1 MAFLSALALEHGLMA
16 PPHTSPPS
24 KASPDDRLDSWKEI
38 AAFLK
43 RGVRTVQRWERTE
56 ALPVHRHQHAKLG
69 SVYAL
74 KSEVSA
80 WWESRA
86 TQLADAPAAT
96 SSSRAVTA
104 APNSYSR
111 ARLLVLP
118 FANLSGDAQQEYLS
132 DGLTEEMIARLARLE
147 PERLGVI
154 ARTTAMS
161 YRSAAKRT
169 DQIARELG
177 VDYIL
182 EGSVRARGTAL
193 RVNVQ
198 LVAARDHTHV
208 WTESYERELSDVFA
222 LQGELAGSIAR
233 EVRLALPRPE
243 SAARGASTD
252 PEAYKAFLMGRFLM
266 NKMTAATLAQSLEW
280 FERAVKLDPALALAH
295 AGMAQAYG
303 LLASVPFDALPPRE
317 AMPIAAAAARQALVH
332 DPTLPEAHAAL
343 GLVLHHY
350 EWNWAEAEKAYQ
362 RALELNP
369 EYTAALL
376 RYAWLLLA
384 LGRNQDALARIARAQ
399 EIAEEIDPHLIVVV
413 RATRAAALYF
423 ARDFARAIAECRQ
436 ALSLD
441 RNDFLLQ
448 YLLGHALLRGGQ
460 IRSGIATLL
469 AGKRHSSEVPLM
481 AAGAGLAQA
490 LSGHRAGA
498 TRILRALEEQRKR
511 RYVPAIYP
519 GILCAALGDHDRAF
533 RWLETAFEERADG
546 MVLLN
551 ADPMS
556 DGLRDD
562 PRFDALV
569 RRVGVVRA

>member
-1 MAFLSALALEHGLMA
+1 MA
-16 PPHTSPPS
+16 PPHTPPPS

-74 KSEVSA
+74 RSEVAA
-80 WWESRA
+80 WWESRG
-86 TQLADAPAAT
+86 TQLADAPAAA
-96 SSSRAVTA
+96 SSARLDAAVGGASRR
-104 APNSYSR
+104 S
-111 ARLLVLP
+111 RLLVLP

-161 YRSAAKRT
+161 YRPAAKRA

-182 EGSVRARGTAL
+182 EGSVRAHGTAL

-198 LVAARDHTHV
+198 LVDAREHTHL
-208 WTESYERELSDVFA
+208 WAESYERELSDVFT
-222 LQGELAGSIAR
+222 LQSELAASIAR
-233 EVRLALPRPE
+233 EVRLAIPRPE
-243 SAARGASTD
+243 GAVRGGSTD

-266 NKMTAATLAQSLEW
+266 NKMTAASLAQSLEW

-295 AGMAQAYG
+295 AGLAQAYG

-317 AMPIAAAAARQALVH
+317 AMPKAAAAARQALAL
-332 DPTLPEAHAAL
+332 DATLPEAHAAL

-350 EWNWAEAEKAYQ
+350 EWNWAEAEKSYQ

-369 EYTAALL
+369 DYTAALL

-384 LGRNQDALARIARAQ
+384 LGRHQHALSRLARAQ

-423 ARDFARAIAECRQ
+423 ARDFARAAADCRE

-448 YLLGHALLRGGQ
+448 YLLGHALLRGG
-460 IRSGIATLL
+460 RVRNGIATLL
-469 AGKRHSSEVPLM
+469 AGKQHAGDVPLM
-481 AAGAGLAQA
+481 AAGVGLALA
-490 LSGHRAGA
+490 LSGRKKGAAG
-498 TRILRALEEQRKR
+498 ILRTLEEQRRR
-511 RYVPAIYP
+511 RYIPALYP
-519 GILCAALGDHDRAF
+519 AILCAALGDDDRAF
-533 RWLETAFEERADG
+533 TWFETALQERADG

-556 DGLRDD
+556 DRLRRD
-562 PRFDALV
+562 PRFEALV
-569 RRVGVVRA
+569 QRVGIARA

>member
-1 MAFLSALALEHGLMA
+1 MAVHPALALDHGVMA
-16 PPHTSPPS
+16 PPRTAPPS
-24 KASPDDRLDSWKEI
+24 NASSDDRLDSWKEI

-74 KSEVSA
+74 KSEVAA
-80 WWESRA
+80 WWDSRA
-86 TQLADAPAAT
+86 TQLSDAPSAASAIRAGAARADAH
-96 SSSRAVTA
+96 R
-104 APNSYSR
+104 R
-111 ARLLVLP
+111 IRLLVLP
-118 FANLSGDAQQEYLS
+118 FANLSGDAEQEYLS

-161 YRSAAKRT
+161 YRPTAKRA

-182 EGSVRARGTAL
+182 EGSVRAHGTAL

-198 LVAARDHTHV
+198 LVDAREHTHL
-208 WTESYERELSDVFA
+208 WAESYERELSDVFA
-222 LQGELAGSIAR
+222 LQCELAGSIAR
-233 EVRLALPRPE
+233 EVRLALPRADHA
-243 SAARGASTD
+243 AARSASTD

-266 NKMTAATLAQSLEW
+266 NKMTAASLVQSLEW
-280 FERAVKLDPALALAH
+280 FERAVALDPALALAH

-303 LLASVPFDALPPRE
+303 LLATVPFDALPPRE
-317 AMPIAAAAARQALVH
+317 AMPKAASAARKALEL
-332 DPTLPEAHAAL
+332 DSSLPEAHAAL

-350 EWNWAEAEKAYQ
+350 EWNWAEAEKSYL

-369 EYTAALL
+369 DYTAALL

-384 LGRNQDALARIARAQ
+384 LGRHPDALARLARAL

-423 ARDFARAIAECRQ
+423 AREFARAAADCRE

-448 YLLGHALLRGGQ
+448 YLLGHALLRGG
-460 IRSGIATLL
+460 RVKNGIATLL
-469 AGKRHSSEVPLM
+469 AGKQHANDVPLM
-481 AAGAGLAQA
+481 AAGVGLAQA
-490 LSGHRAGA
+490 LSGHKKDAG
-498 TRILRALEEQRKR
+498 RILHTLEEQRKR
-511 RYVPAIYP
+511 RYIPALYP
-519 GILCAALGDHDRAF
+519 GILCAALGYYDRAF
-533 RWLETAFEERADG
+533 TWFETALEERADG

-556 DGLRDD
+556 DRLRRD
-562 PRFDALV
+562 PRFAPLV
-569 RRVGVVRA
+569 RRIGLP